1 MINVFWDIHKK
12 MENSC
17 TEYVCVSRV
26 ASIFFC
32 LVLDKIINSEV
43 NISCVEMED
52 VSVGWI
58 GASESCWLFSH
69 GTFWHGVRHHILVPR
84 DPWEM

>member
-1 MINVFWDIHKK
+1 

-32 LVLDKIINSEV
+32 MVLDKIINSEV
-43 NISCVEMED
+43 NVSCVEMED
-52 VSVGWI
+52 VSVG
-58 GASESCWLFSH
+58 
-69 GTFWHGVRHHILVPR
+69 
-84 DPWEM
+84 